1 MSKDADRTFRME
13 RVISA
18 PVEEVFDA
26 FVIPEQLASWWGPE
40 GVSIPDYSM
49 DVRPGGKWRTVMQ
62 LPDGNKPE
70 VSGVYRTIEKNKRLV
85 FTWAWKQDDGS
96 RGHET
101 EVTVT
106 FEPAGKN
113 TKITLV
119 QSLFAEVAHRDRHGE
134 GWESSFNSL
143 EKYLARAA

>member
-1 MSKDADRTFRME
+1 MSRDADRTLRIE
-13 RVISA
+13 RVVNA

-26 FVIPEQLASWWGPE
+26 FVTPERVADWWGPE
-40 GVSIPDYSM
+40 GVTIPEYSM
-49 DVRPGGKWRTVMQ
+49 DVRPGGKLHHRAP

-70 VSGVYRTIEKNKRLV
+70 VSGVYRAIEKNKRLV
-85 FTWAWKQDDGS
+85 FTWAWKQEDGS

-113 TKITLV
+113 TKLTLV
-119 QSLFAEVAHRDRHGE
+119 QSVFAEIVHRDRHGQ
-134 GWESSFNSL
+134 GWESSFDSL
-143 EKYLARAA
+143 ASHLAKKN